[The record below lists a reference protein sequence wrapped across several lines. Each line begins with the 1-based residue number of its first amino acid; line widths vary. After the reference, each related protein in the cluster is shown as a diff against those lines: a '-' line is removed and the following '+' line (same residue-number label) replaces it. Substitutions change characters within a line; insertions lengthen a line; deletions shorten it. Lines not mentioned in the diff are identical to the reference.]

1 VAAEPRAAQLA
12 GLAALAEVLAARRL
26 AGADTSV
33 ALARYRWLDLRISC
47 AARLGHRPGDV
58 AAAVLARLEPRRG
71 TDGATG
77 FFGRDKWTFGQPLDA
92 SALMAAIQSCPGVA
106 GVARTDYRWAR
117 GPGEW
122 RPLRA
127 TLGVAPGEIL
137 RIDNDPDEPGRGLL
151 LVTVEATR

>member
-1 VAAEPRAAQLA
+1 M
-12 GLAALAEVLAARRL
+12 
-26 AGADTSV
+26 
-33 ALARYRWLDLRISC
+33 
-47 AARLGHRPGDV
+47 
-58 AAAVLARLEPRRG
+58 AAAVLARLAPRRG
-71 TDGATG
+71 ADGATG

-106 GVARTDYRWAR
+106 GVTRADYRWAR

-137 RIDNDPDEPGRGLL
+137 RIDNDPDQPGHGLL
-151 LVTVEATR
+151 FVTAEATR